1 MNDIEALLERLGF
14 VQITEKASSEY
25 KQLETDGM
33 SNAPALVVAT
43 NENIQIGMPKNMVLD
58 PGWFDGNQTKFE
70 DW

>member
-43 NENIQIGMPKNMVLD
+43 NENIQIGMPKNMALD